1 MIALTVLAYMFVS
14 LRRLK
19 KEVASLSVVIDE
31 NNTILKSLSSMT
43 KWMVINREIL
53 DPIDIVC
60 YVTDANDKIQRMIDN
75 EQYEEVD
82 NARASV
88 NNLLELFKRNNPNVE
103 FSFVKEGMTNL
114 MMVDKTNDYGNKE
127 NKNNRRE
134 RGTGRGLDKETYVVR
149 DNGRA

>member
-1 MIALTVLAYMFVS
+1 MTLNIIICVLLLIALSALAYMFVS

-19 KEVASLSVVIDE
+19 KEVALLSAVIDE

-53 DPIDIVC
+53 DPVDIVC

-103 FSFVKEGMTNL
+103 FSFVKRR
-114 MMVDKTNDYGNKE
+114 NDESYDG
-127 NKNNRRE
+127 
-134 RGTGRGLDKETYVVR
+134 
-149 DNGRA
+149 